1 MEKFFLFVFWCGI
14 IVIVYTYVG
23 YPILIYCL
31 AKTRNL
37 FGRRIPPPAESDLPA
52 LTIVIAA
59 YNEERFIE
67 EKIQNTLDLDYPSE
81 KRKIIVVTDGSS
93 DNTPEIAK
101 KFSSVTVFHQDER
114 RGKIHAV
121 NRVMPLIVT
130 PITVFSDA
138 NTLLNTVA
146 LKKLAQ
152 HYRDRSVGGV
162 AGEKR
167 IISKKNDNSAGSGE
181 GLYWRYESFIKKSDS
196 DFYSIV
202 GAAGE
207 LFSIRTELFE
217 PPSSEIIIEDFY
229 ISMQVAAKGYRFIYE
244 PEAYA
249 IESASATTRDEWKR
263 KVRISA
269 GGLQAVMK
277 LLPLINPFRFGA
289 LTFQYI
295 SHRVLRWTLAPFS
308 LLVIFFSGLWLAQ
321 QGNYLYRI
329 LFGLQMLFYAVAFLG
344 YLQREKKISIKVF
357 FVPFYF
363 AMMNFAV
370 YAGALRFFRGKQS
383 VVWEKTNRAY

>member
-1 MEKFFLFVFWCGI
+1 MKDFFLVTFWFGLA
-14 IVIVYTYVG
+14 VIGYTYIG

-37 FGRRIPPPAESDLPA
+37 FGRRIPPTGDDDLPP
-52 LTIVIAA
+52 LTVIIAA

-67 EKIQNTLDLDYPSE
+67 EKIKNTLVLDYPSE
-81 KRKIIVVTDGSS
+81 KKKIFIVTDGS
-93 DNTPEIAK
+93 DDGTQEIAK
-101 KFSSVTVFHQDER
+101 RFPDVSVFHQEER

-121 NRVMPLIVT
+121 NRVIPLVVT

-138 NTLLNTVA
+138 NTLLNTAA
-146 LKKLAQ
+146 LKKLAR
-152 HYRDRSVGGV
+152 HYRDKSVGGV

-167 IISKKNDNSAGSGE
+167 IASKKSDNSAGSGE
-181 GLYWRYESFIKKSDS
+181 GFYWRYESFIKKNDS
-196 DFYSIV
+196 DYYSIV

-217 PPSSEIIIEDFY
+217 PPSSDIIIEDFY
-229 ISMQVAAKGYRFIYE
+229 VSMQVAAKGYRFVYE

-249 IESASATTRDEWKR
+249 VEGASATTLDEWKR

-269 GGLQAVMK
+269 GGLQAVLK
-277 LLPLINPFRFGA
+277 LPALINPFRFGA

-308 LLVIFFSGLWLAQ
+308 LLTIFLTGFWLAS
-321 QGNYLYRI
+321 QGIYFYRV
-329 LFGLQMLFYAVAFLG
+329 LFGLQILFYAAALLG
-344 YLQREKKISIKVF
+344 YIQRERKISIKVF

-363 AMMNFAV
+363 AMMNLAV
-370 YAGALRFFRGKQS
+370 YAGAFRFLRGKQS
-383 VVWEKTNRAY
+383 AVWEKTNRAY